1 MGRLR
6 STRCSYYRIYV
17 IEWIFIPCQC
27 LLYILRYATIVRD
40 SRRLREREFLKKVH
54 ECVAM
59 GGKVLIPVFALGR
72 SQELCLLIESY
83 WERLSLDVP
92 VYFSAGLTE
101 KANHYYRLYLQWTNQ
116 MIRTSLNERN
126 IFEFKHIKTFERHM
140 ADQPGPMVLFAS
152 PGMLH
157 SGMNYCKLP
166 LFVFCYLIIRYIFG
180 CI

>member
-1 MGRLR
+1 MFPF
-6 STRCSYYRIYV
+6 S
-17 IEWIFIPCQC
+17 
-27 LLYILRYATIVRD
+27 ILFLFVLTVYPRYATIIRD
-40 SRRLREREFLKKVH
+40 SRRLREREFLGKVH
-54 ECVAM
+54 ECVAN

-116 MIRTSLNERN
+116 MIKSALNERN
-126 IFEFKHIKTFERHM
+126 IFEFKHIKTFEKHM

-157 SGMNYCKLP
+157 SGTAA
-166 LFVFCYLIIRYIFG
+166 IIFLNFSFTNPKNS
-180 CI
+180 